1 MILFF
6 TKEKPL
12 SSADS
17 LPARRK
23 VGVLLLCGSMSA
35 VPWLHGKLFVGVV
48 TVPKVCA
55 GENT

>member
-6 TKEKPL
+6 TKEKL
-12 SSADS
+12 SSSADS

-35 VPWLHGKLFVGVV
+35 VPWLRGRLFVGVV
-48 TVPKVCA
+48 TVLKVCA